1 MNMAALRHKGYRILA
16 VDDEPEILG
25 VISGMLRTRS
35 YRCDTAESGRQALEM
50 LRQQQYDLLI
60 TDVRLPDVSGI
71 DILKLVARKYP
82 LMPVMIITGFASI
95 ENTKEAMRLGAVDY
109 IPKPFSAQ
117 AVLGSVENI
126 LSTPM
131 YQARTG
137 GTHQII
143 YRSRSMQEVIDLV
156 RKVSRTDSTVLI
168 TGESGTGKE
177 LIARSLHRMSY
188 RSGQQFVSV
197 NSGGVPEGLLE
208 SELFGHRKGSYT
220 GAVATTL
227 GRFQVADGG
236 TLFLDEVG
244 NMSPSMQV
252 KLLRVLQEGEFTP
265 VGDTESMKVDI
276 RLIAATNLN
285 LEEAVE
291 KGGFRE
297 DLFYRLNVIDI
308 HVPPLR
314 HRTEDIL
321 PIAEHFLELYSGQS
335 ESERYSLTPDAA
347 ACLMAYPWPGNVRE
361 LINAIER
368 ATVLC
373 DGYVIDAGDLPA
385 RIAGQAVLPPGEAGT
400 EGDVDLSDILENVE
414 RRYIINA
421 LGRSGGVRAVAA
433 RMLGLKRTTLL
444 ASMKRLG
451 IPPDTGRKG

>member
-1 MNMAALRHKGYRILA
+1 MAALRHKGYRILA

-25 VISGMLRTRS
+25 VISGMLGTRG
-35 YRCDTAESGRQALEM
+35 YRCDTAESGRQALDI

-71 DILKLVARKYP
+71 DILKLVSRKYP

-291 KGGFRE
+291 RGSFRE

-335 ESERYSLTPDAA
+335 ESERYSLTPDTA
-347 ACLMAYPWPGNVRE
+347 ACLLAYAWPGNVRE

-385 RIAGQAVLPPGEAGT
+385 RIAGQAVLPPGEAGI
-400 EGDVDLSDILENVE
+400 EGDVELPDILGSVE

-421 LGRSGGVRAVAA
+421 LMRSGGVRAVAA

-451 IPPDTGRKG
+451 IPPDTGRKD